1 MPGSFLGKSCT
12 SWMTCQAVTTAAC
25 LTPQLGAR
33 GQMPAWDPVYGPF
46 LCVSVWSGTGV
57 GPHVSVLFC
66 ETKGSGALHA
76 FPAALGA
83 GSVNSS
89 GIAQFCQ
96 LSWRLRGSW
105 ELGEPGLHPA
115 RLQRSR

>member
-1 MPGSFLGKSCT
+1 M
-12 SWMTCQAVTTAAC
+12 
-25 LTPQLGAR
+25 
-33 GQMPAWDPVYGPF
+33 GPF
-46 LCVSVWSGTGV
+46 LCVPVWPGTGV

-76 FPAALGA
+76 APATLGA

-96 LSWRLRGSW
+96 LSWHLLGSW

-115 RLQRSR
+115 RLQMS